1 MTERPD
7 SEVDRL
13 LAENDAVVGE
23 RTDPEFESEPP
34 DPAEVDPAEEV
45 DPDLDAARAAAPEQ
59 DPSALTTEEL
69 RPESELLEWEPPE
82 EPTPE
87 TAAGH
92 TAADEREGE
101 TIDERLEQEEPDEPV

>member
-7 SEVDRL
+7 NEVDRL
-13 LAENDAVVGE
+13 LAENDAVVGV

-34 DPAEVDPAEEV
+34 DPAEEV
-45 DPDLDAARAAAPEQ
+45 DPDLDAARAAAPEH

-82 EPTPE
+82 EPSPE

-92 TAADEREGE
+92 TAADERAGE
-101 TIDERLEQEEPDEPV
+101 TIDDRLEQEEPDQPV